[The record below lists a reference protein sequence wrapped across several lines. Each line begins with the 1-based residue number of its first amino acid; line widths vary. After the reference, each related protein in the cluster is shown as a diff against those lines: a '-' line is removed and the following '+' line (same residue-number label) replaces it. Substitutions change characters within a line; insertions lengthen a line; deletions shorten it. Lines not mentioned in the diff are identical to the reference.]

1 MNSSILLWSIITA
14 VIGVILIVVS
24 VVADVNG
31 GGNWWHFGTAMGAG
45 LVVYGAVSLFSNL
58 RRNRT

>member
-1 MNSSILLWSIITA
+1 MNSSIFLWSIITV

-24 VVADVNG
+24 VIADVNG

-45 LVVYGAVSLFSNL
+45 LVVYGAVSLFSNR
-58 RRNRT
+58 RRNRA